1 MKSSMSQA
9 TQTGAPRC
17 ISERPYEIPCDQKYK
32 HMKKLIIIALLLVGG
47 GAVAFTLYNNKKE
60 MNQAATLAMKS
71 SEYISVTV
79 EKVEEKTVNRNFEA
93 NGIFKP
99 SQELKLMSEASGAI
113 VKIQR
118 RKGDYVRKGDLLV
131 QIDDRLIR
139 SEYTIKKL
147 TRDQAERDLKR
158 FENLAATDAI
168 TKKQLEEN
176 ENAFKIADAQLGALK
191 KRLDDTQVT
200 APIAGFINEDY
211 YELGTLVSP
220 GMALADIINKS
231 PLKLVVNVTE
241 SEIAKVTKGDEISV
255 RVNAISDQ
263 DFAGKVHFISDKADA
278 SFKYQVEL
286 IMTSKN
292 QDKIKPGMFG
302 TAQFKFS
309 QEEKVLM
316 IDRKSI
322 SGSLKDPGVYLI
334 KDGVAVYQPV
344 KIHPL
349 DNGFVEIL
357 DGLKAGDQ
365 VIASG
370 LINVKEGTK
379 VKVQ

>member
-1 MKSSMSQA
+1 
-9 TQTGAPRC
+9 
-17 ISERPYEIPCDQKYK
+17 
-32 HMKKLIIIALLLVGG
+32 MKKIIIIALILISIS
-47 GAVAFTLYNNKKE
+47 AVAFTLYTNKQE
-60 MNQAATLAMKS
+60 MNVSATLAMKS

-93 NGIFKP
+93 NGVFEP
-99 SQELKLMSEASGAI
+99 SQELQLMSETSGSI

-118 RKGDYVRKGDLLV
+118 RKGDFVRKGDLIV

-139 SEYTIKKL
+139 SEYTIAKL
-147 TRDQAERDLKR
+147 RRDQAEKDLKR
-158 FENLAATDAI
+158 FENLAETEAI

-176 ENAFKIADAQLGALK
+176 ENGFKIADAQLAGLK
-191 KRLDDTQVT
+191 KRLDDTQVR

-211 YELGTLVSP
+211 YELGSLVSP
-220 GMALADIINKS
+220 GMPLVDIINQS
-231 PLKLVVNVTE
+231 PLKLSVNVTE
-241 SEIAKVTKGDEISV
+241 SEIAKVKNGDEIAV
-255 RVNAISDQ
+255 RVNALSNQ
-263 DFAGKVHFISDKADA
+263 DFTGKVHFISNKADA

-292 QDKIKPGMFG
+292 QEEIKPGMFG

-309 QEEKVLM
+309 QEEKVLK

-322 SGSLKDPGVYLI
+322 SGSLKDPGVFLI
-334 KDGVAVYQPV
+334 KDGMAIYQAV
-344 KIHPL
+344 KINPL
-349 DNGFVEIL
+349 DDGSVEVL
-357 DGLKAGDQ
+357 EGLKSGDE

>member
-1 MKSSMSQA
+1 
-9 TQTGAPRC
+9 
-17 ISERPYEIPCDQKYK
+17 
-32 HMKKLIIIALLLVGG
+32 MKKFIIIALLLVGV
-47 GAVAFTLYNNKKE
+47 GAVAFTLYNNKQE
-60 MNQAATLAMKS
+60 MNEAATLAMKS

-79 EKVEEKTVNRNFEA
+79 EKVDEKTVNRNFEA
-93 NGIFKP
+93 NGIFEP
-99 SQELKLMSEASGAI
+99 SQELKLMSETSGAI

-118 RKGDYVRKGDLLV
+118 RKGDYVRKGDLIV

-139 SEYTIKKL
+139 SDYTIAKL
-147 TRDQAERDLKR
+147 NRDQAEKDLKR

-176 ENAFKIADAQLGALK
+176 ENAFKIADAQLSALK

-211 YELGTLVSP
+211 YEMGTLVSP
-220 GMALADIINKS
+220 GMPLVDIINKN
-231 PLKLVVNVTE
+231 PLKLSVNVTE
-241 SEIAKVTKGDEISV
+241 SEIAKVNKGDEIAV
-255 RVNAISDQ
+255 RVNAMSNQ
-263 DFAGKVHFISDKADA
+263 DFTGKVNFISDKADA
-278 SFKYQVEL
+278 SFKYEVEL
-286 IMTSKN
+286 IMNSKN
-292 QDKIKPGMFG
+292 QDQIKPGMFG
-302 TAQFKFS
+302 TAQFEFS
-309 QEEKVLM
+309 QEEKVLK

-322 SGSLKDPGVYLI
+322 AGSLKDPGVYLI

-344 KIHPL
+344 KINPL
-349 DNGFVEIL
+349 DDGTVEIL
-357 DGLKAGDQ
+357 DGLKAGDE

>member
-1 MKSSMSQA
+1 
-9 TQTGAPRC
+9 
-17 ISERPYEIPCDQKYK
+17 
-32 HMKKLIIIALLLVGG
+32 MKKLIIIALFLVGG

-255 RVNAISDQ
+255 RVNAMSDQ
-263 DFAGKVHFISDKADA
+263 DFNGKVHFISDKADA

-292 QDKIKPGMFG
+292 QDKIRPGMFG

-349 DNGFVEIL
+349 NDGFVEIL
-357 DGLKAGDQ
+357 DGLIAGDQ

>member
-1 MKSSMSQA
+1 
-9 TQTGAPRC
+9 
-17 ISERPYEIPCDQKYK
+17 
-32 HMKKLIIIALLLVGG
+32 
-47 GAVAFTLYNNKKE
+47 
-60 MNQAATLAMKS
+60 
-71 SEYISVTV
+71 
-79 EKVEEKTVNRNFEA
+79 
-93 NGIFKP
+93 
-99 SQELKLMSEASGAI
+99 
-113 VKIQR
+113 
-118 RKGDYVRKGDLLV
+118 
-131 QIDDRLIR
+131 
-139 SEYTIKKL
+139 
-147 TRDQAERDLKR
+147 LKR

-255 RVNAISDQ
+255 RVNAMSDQ
-263 DFAGKVHFISDKADA
+263 DFNGKVHFISDKADA

-292 QDKIKPGMFG
+292 QDKIRPGMFG